1 MDIMKQYIEK
11 ADKVVMNTYNR
22 YPVVLDYGKGMYLYD
37 INGKKYLDFTSGIG
51 VFALGYNDEEY
62 NAALKNR

>member
-37 INGKKYLDFTSGIG
+37 INGKNILISHQESGCLPWDITMR
-51 VFALGYNDEEY
+51 NIMQP
-62 NAALKNR
+62 